1 MGDKDDHNG
10 LNMKNAGGDRNQGP
24 AGGPG
29 SSGGPAGGGA
39 PRFDRI
45 IIYVIIGLLVTMLL
59 NGLFVRI
66 MGNEEKEIS
75 YSQFIDMVENGKIE
89 AVDIDQSNGQ
99 ITIKAKSDAGNP
111 FGVYYYTGY
120 VANDTELM
128 GILRENDVE
137 TGVSIPTQT
146 SPIISM
152 LLSWVLPLL
161 LIWWLMS
168 FMSRKLMGK
177 MGGGMGGMGKS
188 NAKVYVQNGTGI
200 TFKDVAGQ
208 DEAKESL
215 MEIVDYLH
223 DPKKYTEIGA
233 KLPKGAL
240 LVGPP
245 GTGKTL
251 LAKAVA
257 GEAGVPF
264 FSISGS
270 DFVEMFVGMGASR
283 VRDLFK
289 QAEEKAP
296 CIVFIDEIDA
306 IGKSRDNQIGG
317 NDEREQTLNQLLTQM
332 DGFDDTKAIV
342 VLAATN
348 RPEVLDKA
356 LRRPGRFDRTISVT
370 QPDKQGRIDILKVHA
385 RRVRLD
391 DTVDLE
397 EIALATSG
405 ASGADLANI
414 INEAALRAVR
424 FNRKFISQEDLFESV
439 EVIIA
444 GQQRKNHIMSKEERT
459 TVAYHEIGHALVA
472 AKQTDT
478 QPIQKITIIPRT
490 SGALGYTM
498 QMPEEERFL
507 MKKPEMIQEIVTLVG
522 GRAAEEVQFGVVT
535 TGASN
540 DIEKATDL
548 ARKMVTMYGMSMEF
562 GMMGLELPGSQ
573 YMDGR
578 PVKTCSDETMA
589 RADEIVR
596 KTIEDAY
603 ATALRIL
610 RENKV
615 VLDRAASYLL
625 EKETITG
632 KEFMDILRECEN
644 SVQ

>member
-75 YSQFIDMVENGKIE
+75 YSQFIDMVENGKVE

-283 VRDLFK
+283 VRDLLSRQK
-289 QAEEKAP
+289 KRHP
-296 CIVFIDEIDA
+296 VLYLSM
-306 IGKSRDNQIGG
+306 KSMPS
-317 NDEREQTLNQLLTQM
+317 ERAGIIRSEAM
-332 DGFDDTKAIV
+332 MSGS
-342 VLAATN
+342 
-348 RPEVLDKA
+348 RP
-356 LRRPGRFDRTISVT
+356 
-370 QPDKQGRIDILKVHA
+370 
-385 RRVRLD
+385 
-391 DTVDLE
+391 
-397 EIALATSG
+397 
-405 ASGADLANI
+405 
-414 INEAALRAVR
+414 
-424 FNRKFISQEDLFESV
+424 
-439 EVIIA
+439 
-444 GQQRKNHIMSKEERT
+444 
-459 TVAYHEIGHALVA
+459 
-472 AKQTDT
+472 
-478 QPIQKITIIPRT
+478 
-490 SGALGYTM
+490 
-498 QMPEEERFL
+498 
-507 MKKPEMIQEIVTLVG
+507 
-522 GRAAEEVQFGVVT
+522 
-535 TGASN
+535 
-540 DIEKATDL
+540 
-548 ARKMVTMYGMSMEF
+548 
-562 GMMGLELPGSQ
+562 
-573 YMDGR
+573 
-578 PVKTCSDETMA
+578 
-589 RADEIVR
+589 
-596 KTIEDAY
+596 
-603 ATALRIL
+603 
-610 RENKV
+610 
-615 VLDRAASYLL
+615 
-625 EKETITG
+625 
-632 KEFMDILRECEN
+632 
-644 SVQ
+644 